1 MIRAAK
7 YRNRVLRKKAFLIIK
22 GLSFPASIKLQVREK
37 ILKRSAF
44 SSMKDNLVIRRV
56 KRYTVKKAKA
66 MHKAHLLKRCLI
78 SLKEITVRKRGE
90 RDRIEHV
97 RGVLEERN
105 KKRLM
110 KKSIQ
115 GLKLVAYR
123 RRVAHYLSSMR
134 RSKVLGKFMEK
145 IKEEFL
151 RKKTD
156 SIKALRA

>member
-1 MIRAAK
+1 M
-7 YRNRVLRKKAFLIIK
+7 
-22 GLSFPASIKLQVREK
+22 
-37 ILKRSAF
+37 
-44 SSMKDNLVIRRV
+44 
-56 KRYTVKKAKA
+56 
-66 MHKAHLLKRCLI
+66 
-78 SLKEITVRKRGE
+78 RKRVE

-115 GLKLVAYR
+115 GLKLAAYR

-134 RSKVLGKFMEK
+134 RSKVLGSFMEK